1 MLRRNMTVRKMSA
14 QPQLDFTHY
23 PKRAGFKALGTSQD
37 AANAIEGSGRAAR
50 LRSAVLGFYARQS
63 GTADECAEALGESP
77 FSIRPRCSELVKQ
90 GRLVRTGERRKSSEG
105 GASAV
110 LALATTTERAA

>member
-1 MLRRNMTVRKMSA
+1 MTGQTA
-14 QPQLDFTHY
+14 LDFSARRY
-23 PKRAGFKALGTSQD
+23 PDRAGFKEQGTSRD
-37 AANAIEGSGRAAR
+37 AANAIEGSGRAAN
-50 LRSAVLGFYARQS
+50 LRIAVLGWYAKHT
-63 GTADECAEALGESP
+63 GTADDCAAGLCESP

-110 LALATTTERAA
+110 LALAPQTQDAAA

>member
-1 MLRRNMTVRKMSA
+1 MNQQA
-14 QPQLDFTHY
+14 LDFTRY
-23 PKRAGFKALGTSQD
+23 PDHAGYKTTGTSQD

-50 LRSAVLGFYARQS
+50 LRIAVLGFYARQN

-110 LALATTTERAA
+110 LKLAPVTTDAAA

>member
-1 MLRRNMTVRKMSA
+1 MN
-14 QPQLDFTHY
+14 QPQLDFTRY
-23 PKRAGFKALGTSQD
+23 PERAGFKAEGESQD

-50 LRSAVLGFYARQS
+50 LRTAVLAHYATHES
-63 GTADECAEALGESP
+63 TADECAEALGESP

-110 LALATTTERAA
+110 LKLAPVTGEVAA

>member
-1 MLRRNMTVRKMSA
+1 MTA
-14 QPQLDFTHY
+14 QPEFDFTSY
-23 PKRAGFKALGTSQD
+23 PDRAGFKALGTSQD
-37 AANAIEGSGRAAR
+37 AANAIEGSGRAAN
-50 LRSAVLGFYARQS
+50 LRIAVLGWYAKHT
-63 GTADECAEALGESP
+63 GTADDCAAGLCESP

-105 GASAV
+105 SASAV

>member
-1 MLRRNMTVRKMSA
+1 MDSQAAFN
-14 QPQLDFTHY
+14 FTAY
-23 PKRAGFKALGTSQD
+23 PARAGFKAEGTSED
-37 AANAIEGSGRAAR
+37 AANAIEGSGRAAN
-50 LRSAVLGFYARQS
+50 LRIAVLGFYAKRT

-105 GASAV
+105 SASAV